1 MTYSQT
7 LANHI
12 LDTLKKTLTDK
23 GIRYQTL
30 AEAMGVSI
38 ATVKR
43 MMNKPSLPFDTLL
56 EICHLVG
63 LSFEELLDRTQ
74 DAQSRRA
81 VFTQEQDEAFHKE
94 PGLYAFLANIFW
106 RDKTLSISS
115 GSTA

>member
-63 LSFEELLDRTQ
+63 
-74 DAQSRRA
+74 
-81 VFTQEQDEAFHKE
+81 
-94 PGLYAFLANIFW
+94 
-106 RDKTLSISS
+106 
-115 GSTA
+115 

>member
-7 LANHI
+7 LANNI

-43 MMNKPSLPFDTLL
+43 MMNKPSLPFD
-56 EICHLVG
+56 
-63 LSFEELLDRTQ
+63 
-74 DAQSRRA
+74 
-81 VFTQEQDEAFHKE
+81 
-94 PGLYAFLANIFW
+94 
-106 RDKTLSISS
+106 
-115 GSTA
+115 

>member
-1 MTYSQT
+1 MHDLQPDPGQQYSR
-7 LANHI
+7 HPEE
-12 LDTLKKTLTDK
+12 DLTDK

-81 VFTQEQDEAFHKE
+81 VFTQEQDEAFHKS
-94 PGLYAFLANIFW
+94 PVSTPFSP
-106 RDKTLSISS
+106 TSS
-115 GSTA
+115 GATRR

>member
-63 LSFEELLDRTQ
+63 LSFEELLDRT
-74 DAQSRRA
+74 
-81 VFTQEQDEAFHKE
+81 
-94 PGLYAFLANIFW
+94 
-106 RDKTLSISS
+106 
-115 GSTA
+115 

>member
-7 LANHI
+7 LANNI

-63 LSFEELLDRTQ
+63 LSFEELIPKNTTVPT
-74 DAQSRRA
+74 SRSKIFTTSRDNQTAVKILVMQGEIGRA
-81 VFTQEQDEAFHKE
+81 HV
-94 PGLYAFLANIFW
+94 
-106 RDKTLSISS
+106 
-115 GSTA
+115 

>member
-7 LANHI
+7 LANNI
-12 LDTLKKTLTDK
+12 LDTLKKTLPAK

-63 LSFEELLDRTQ
+63 LSF
-74 DAQSRRA
+74 
-81 VFTQEQDEAFHKE
+81 
-94 PGLYAFLANIFW
+94 
-106 RDKTLSISS
+106 
-115 GSTA
+115 